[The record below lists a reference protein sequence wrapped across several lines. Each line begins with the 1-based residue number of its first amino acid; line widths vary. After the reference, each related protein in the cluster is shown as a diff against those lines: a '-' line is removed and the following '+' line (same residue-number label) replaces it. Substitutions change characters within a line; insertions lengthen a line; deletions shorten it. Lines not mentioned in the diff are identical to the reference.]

1 MNANKLNKNPRKDS
15 LSVLASPEEKVEQMI
30 RRFTKK
36 VRNSGLVQELLERR
50 AYDKPSIRK
59 KKKAIKA
66 KFARL
71 SEEKEKRNP

>member
-1 MNANKLNKNPRKDS
+1 VNANKLNKNPRKDS
-15 LSVLASPEEKVEQMI
+15 LSVSASPEEKVEQMI
-30 RRFTKK
+30 RRFIKN

-71 SEEKEKRNP
+71 SEEKEKRNL

>member
-15 LSVLASPEEKVEQMI
+15 LSVSASPEEKVEQMI

-66 KFARL
+66 RFTRL

>member
-1 MNANKLNKNPRKDS
+1 
-15 LSVLASPEEKVEQMI
+15 MI
-30 RRFTKK
+30 RRFIKN

-71 SEEKEKRNP
+71 SEEKEKRNL

>member
-15 LSVLASPEEKVEQMI
+15 LSVSASPEEKVEQMI
-30 RRFTKK
+30 RRFIKN

-71 SEEKEKRNP
+71 SEEKEKRNL